1 MDAQEVMTEL
11 QPRLNDFAEIIALVR
26 FDLGEDGSF
35 EIDGREG
42 TPEMREATEEEAKV
56 TFRTSSENLVK
67 ILKGEL
73 NPMMAFTLGKLKI
86 DGSMGLAMKI
96 STILEE

>member
-1 MDAQEVMTEL
+1 MDAQDVMAEL
-11 QPRLNDFAEIIALVR
+11 RPRLRDFAEIIALVR
-26 FDLGEDGSF
+26 FDFGDEGSF

-42 TPEMREATEEEAKV
+42 TPEMREATDEEAKV
-56 TFRTSSENLVK
+56 TFRTSAENLVK
-67 ILKGEL
+67 ILRGEL

-96 STILEE
+96 SAILEE